1 MWNYDH
7 WGNSFNP
14 GLFAG
19 VFNSSDDTTDG
30 YQAYPGQEYLGNGGA
45 GSEFAIPTYVA
56 GLTGATGTNGATT
69 PIPPWQVYFAT
80 PPDIGNYPTGYV
92 ELSISAACAYGSYV
106 VTLNGQQRIW
116 HYTNDTDCVIR
127 SGLSGYTQWFVMEWP
142 ASALNQTV
150 GGSNEITVSMSQ
162 QYGAEDDAWRL
173 ELTNTSSNPAPG
185 TGSSPGTGWNDYTY
199 ITGTGTPATA
209 PPANSS
215 GLYNNDAIPN
225 P

>member
-1 MWNYDH
+1 
-7 WGNSFNP
+7 
-14 GLFAG
+14 
-19 VFNSSDDTTDG
+19 VF
-30 YQAYPGQEYLGNGGA
+30 GNG
-45 GSEFAIPTYVA
+45 IPSYVA
-56 GLTGATGTNGATT
+56 GLTGATGTNGVTT
-69 PIPPWQVYFAT
+69 PIPAWQVYFAT
-80 PPDIGNYPTGYV
+80 PANIAYVQQYV

-116 HYTNDTDCVIR
+116 HYTNYSDCVIR

-142 ASALNQTV
+142 VSALNQTV

-173 ELTNTSSNPAPG
+173 ELTNTSSNP
-185 TGSSPGTGWNDYTY
+185 TVTGWNDYTY
-199 ITGTGTPATA
+199 VSGTGTPATT